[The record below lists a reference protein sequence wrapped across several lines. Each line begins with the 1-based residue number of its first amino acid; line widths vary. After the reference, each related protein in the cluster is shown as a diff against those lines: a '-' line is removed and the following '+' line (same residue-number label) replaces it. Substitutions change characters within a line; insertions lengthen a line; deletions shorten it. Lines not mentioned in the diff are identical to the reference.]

1 MSINEDNIKIIEGGI
16 CAVSGVETAG
26 IKQGK
31 YGVAIILSLDSN
43 AAAVFTSNKV
53 VAAPVIHTKE
63 VIKDGKLSAI
73 VANSGN
79 ANCFTG
85 SHGIEDCEYIVEHTS
100 QLINI
105 PKDQIASSST
115 GVIGRKMP
123 MDIIE
128 PLIDKVSLKLTH
140 SAEASTDAAK
150 AIMTTDTHPKECAVE
165 INIEGKPVRIGG
177 ICKGSGMIAPN
188 MGTMLAY
195 ITTDAIID
203 SKYINIALKNSVSK
217 SFNMIV
223 VDGDESTNDT
233 AILLANGKS
242 NVEVVSGDII
252 NKDFQKALDYVCIN
266 LAKQMVRDGEGANKF
281 LEVNIKGAS
290 SPTDAVLASKSVVS
304 SMLFKSA
311 LFGEDP
317 NWGRIVSAVGY
328 SGCEMDPNIISIS
341 IGNESIFEKPDSDKS
356 VYLVKNGEILAFE
369 GTDNL
374 ITAEK
379 LMSSTDI
386 VVDIDL
392 NLSDGEATA
401 WGCDLSYDYV
411 KINGEYTT

>member
-1 MSINEDNIKIIEGGI
+1 MSINEDNIKIIDGGI

-26 IKQGK
+26 IKEGK
-31 YGVAIILSLDSN
+31 YGVAIIVSPDSN
-43 AAAVFTSNKV
+43 ASAVFTSNKV

-63 VIKDGKLSAI
+63 IIEDGKLSAI

-85 SHGIEDCEYIVEHTS
+85 QQGIKDCEYIVEHTS
-100 QLINI
+100 KLINI
-105 PKDQIASSST
+105 PSNQIASSST
-115 GVIGRKMP
+115 GVIGRQMP

-128 PLIDKVSLKLTH
+128 PLIDKVSKQLTH
-140 SAEASTDAAK
+140 SNDASTDAAK

-165 INIEGKPVRIGG
+165 INIDGKPVRIGG

-203 SKYINIALKNSVSK
+203 PHFIKIALTNSVSK

-233 AILLANGKS
+233 AILMANGKS
-242 NVEVVSGDII
+242 DVEVVKRGII
-252 NKDFQKALDYVCIN
+252 NKDFQNALDYLCIN
-266 LAKQMVRDGEGANKF
+266 LAKQMVRDGEGASKF
-281 LEVNIKGAS
+281 LEVNVKGAL
-290 SPTDAVLASKSVVS
+290 SPADAILASKSVAS

-311 LFGEDP
+311 IFGEDP

-328 SGCEMDPNIISIS
+328 STCQMNQDIISVS
-341 IGNESIFEKPDSDKS
+341 IGNESIFEKPNSEKS
-356 VYLVKNGEILAFE
+356 VYLVKEGEILAFE
-369 GTDNL
+369 GTENL
-374 ITAEK
+374 KKAEE
-379 LMSSTDI
+379 LMAETDI

-401 WGCDLSYDYV
+401 WGCDLTYDYV

>member
-1 MSINEDNIKIIEGGI
+1 MSINEDNIKLIDGGI

-26 IKQGK
+26 IKEGK

-43 AAAVFTSNKV
+43 ASAVFTSNKV

-63 VIKDGKLSAI
+63 IIKDGKLSAI

-85 SHGIEDCEYIVEHTS
+85 KQGIMDCEHIVNHTS
-100 QLINI
+100 KLLNL

-128 PLIDKVSLKLTH
+128 PLIDKASEKLNH
-140 SAEASTDAAK
+140 SPQSSTDAAS

-165 INIEGKPVRIGG
+165 ISIDGKPVRIGG

-203 SKYINIALKNSVSK
+203 SKFIKIALSNSVSK

-233 AILLANGKS
+233 AILMANGKS
-242 NVEVVSGDII
+242 NVEVVDRGII
-252 NKDFQKALDYVCIN
+252 NKDFQKALDYLCIN
-266 LAKQMVRDGEGANKF
+266 LAKQMVRDGEGASKF
-281 LEVNIKGAS
+281 LEVNIKGALS
-290 SPTDAVLASKSVVS
+290 SSDAILASKSVAS

-311 LFGEDP
+311 IFGEDP

-328 SGCEMDPNIISIS
+328 SGCEMDQNIISIS
-341 IGNESIFEKPDSDKS
+341 IGNESIFENPQTDKS
-356 VYLVKNGEILAFE
+356 VYLVKDGEILAFD
-369 GTDNL
+369 GTENL
-374 ITAEK
+374 NVAEK
-379 LMSSTDI
+379 FMASTDI

-401 WGCDLSYDYV
+401 WGCDLTYDYV

>member
-1 MSINEDNIKIIEGGI
+1 
-16 CAVSGVETAG
+16 
-26 IKQGK
+26 
-31 YGVAIILSLDSN
+31 
-43 AAAVFTSNKV
+43 
-53 VAAPVIHTKE
+53 
-63 VIKDGKLSAI
+63 
-73 VANSGN
+73 
-79 ANCFTG
+79 
-85 SHGIEDCEYIVEHTS
+85 
-100 QLINI
+100 
-105 PKDQIASSST
+105 
-115 GVIGRKMP
+115 MP

-128 PLIDKVSLKLTH
+128 PLIDKVSLKLKH
-140 SAEASTDAAK
+140 SDEASTDAAK

>member
-100 QLINI
+100 KLINI

-290 SPTDAVLASKSVVS
+290 SPTDAV
-304 SMLFKSA
+304 
-311 LFGEDP
+311 
-317 NWGRIVSAVGY
+317 
-328 SGCEMDPNIISIS
+328 SIS